1 MFKIFSCR
9 FSVFKNNHLTKEK
22 INEEKEGINK
32 EQSDINK
39 MGNWYIV
46 EIRKLQNRMFSEVD
60 KNPLLSVIKENKTN
74 IWRMY

>member
-1 MFKIFSCR
+1 MTMFKIFSCR

-39 MGNWYIV
+39 MGN
-46 EIRKLQNRMFSEVD
+46 
-60 KNPLLSVIKENKTN
+60 
-74 IWRMY
+74 